1 MAAFFFDT
9 SALVKRFVRETG
21 SAWVISLLK
30 PSNKNTVYI
39 ARITSVEVI
48 AAITRR
54 SNIGTLTTTDA
65 GKSITRFERS
75 LVSRYAFV
83 EITSAVVSRAMALAK
98 NIYSEVTMQSSYP
111 QHLRQT
117 ICVSRLEHHL

>member
-21 SAWVISLLK
+21 SAWVISLQK

-54 SNIGTLTTTDA
+54 SNIGTLSTTDA

-111 QHLRQT
+111 QHLR
-117 ICVSRLEHHL
+117 